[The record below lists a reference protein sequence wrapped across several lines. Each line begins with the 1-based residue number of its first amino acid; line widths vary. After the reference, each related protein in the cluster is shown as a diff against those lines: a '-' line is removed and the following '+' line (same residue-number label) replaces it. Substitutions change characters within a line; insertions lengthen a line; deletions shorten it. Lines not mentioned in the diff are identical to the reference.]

1 MEEKRMIN
9 QNEKRSYE
17 RPSMRVVELQS
28 GVVMQAMSAT
38 TAPYNMTLQQYV
50 IDSW

>member
-1 MEEKRMIN
+1 MIN

-38 TAPYNMTLQQYV
+38 TAPNNMTLQPYV
-50 IDSW
+50 IESW

>member
-1 MEEKRMIN
+1 MEEKTLIN

-28 GVVMQAMSAT
+28 GVVMQAMST
-38 TAPYNMTLQQYV
+38 QTADNMTLQPYV
-50 IDSW
+50 IESW